1 MKILTKKSKTYPKDN
16 IMSYGVTIIKKNTI
30 KKNDNEYTY
39 DAYYFNSLNEYNDW
53 KVEEQNKIIK
63 EKDNEIQE
71 LKNIIKSLEV
81 EPPLVEQVVDTRDNV
96 NTITMTM
103 LELMDEVYSK

>member
-1 MKILTKKSKTYPKDN
+1 MKLLTKKSKTYPKDN

-53 KVEEQNKIIK
+53 KLKEQNKYAI
-63 EKDNEIQE
+63 EE
-71 LKNIIKSLEV
+71 LKNRLNRLEV
-81 EPPLVEQVVDTRDNV
+81 DSPLVEQVSNIKDNV
-96 NTITMTM
+96 DAITMTM
-103 LELMDEVYSK
+103 LELMNEVYSE

>member
-16 IMSYGVTIIKKNTI
+16 IMSYGVTIIKKDTI

-53 KVEEQNKIIK
+53 KLKEQNKYDI
-63 EKDNEIQE
+63 EE
-71 LKNIIKSLEV
+71 LKNRLNRLEV
-81 EPPLVEQVVDTRDNV
+81 DSPLAEQVSNTKDNV
-96 NTITMTM
+96 DAITMTM
-103 LELMDEVYSK
+103 LELMNEVYSE